1 MKRYWGLVLLAMAV
15 MGCDTYTLVPEP
27 NELHDDCIPETVTR
41 TRVPSVLFDGM
52 YITLL
57 CTECDVDE
65 CNSLGARCDV
75 EGEACDF
82 YGKLG
87 VCKGCCD
94 SEYGELH
101 CALAP
106 NAH

>member
-1 MKRYWGLVLLAMAV
+1 MKQLLPAAAFLIV
-15 MGCDTYTLVPEP
+15 GCTQYSLVPEP
-27 NELHDDCIPETVTR
+27 NGQSEDCTPSEVIR
-41 TRVPSVLFDGM
+41 TRVPSARFGGDYLV
-52 YITLL
+52 LL
-57 CTECDVDE
+57 CTDCDVDE

-87 VCKGCCD
+87 VCQGCCD

-101 CALAP
+101 CALKP
-106 NAH
+106 FDH